1 MATGV
6 GVQDPNPL
14 PDNKILPLQ
23 KSHVTIVAPAMVY
36 QQETIQ
42 VHEGVTMA
50 ATGTLMDP
58 VSKVKHQQNTNWEVS
73 NFDTTVVGT
82 ISYEGGH
89 FHCKGMQTSWNGH
102 KMVSLW
108 NAENLEVT
116 IQSITT
122 QEDRDSDH
130 GKQRLYP

>member
-1 MATGV
+1 M
-6 GVQDPNPL
+6 
-14 PDNKILPLQ
+14 
-23 KSHVTIVAPAMVY
+23 TIVAPAIVY

-42 VHEGVTMA
+42 VHEGATMA

-58 VSKVKHQQNTNWEVS
+58 VSGVKHQQNTNWEVS

-82 ISYEGGH
+82 ISYEDGH

-122 QEDRDSDH
+122 QEDFDSREIVIMGNSVSIPGASQQEQGVIAH
-130 GKQRLYP
+130 SRTSVFR